1 MFDFLFSNQEKEGWQ
16 IKLEIVRYLFNE
28 EEARQDAIERKL
40 LSLQGQVPLF
50 ITVIALFYA
59 TIFPSIKSESDNII
73 EGIFLLLSAFFS
85 AIAIARSTKMLNPSK
100 YIYMK
105 IDPETLN
112 ANLKNITEL
121 QKEIV
126 SDYIISTKNNQE
138 INNRKIEELISAR
151 KAFIV
156 SVAFGILMITKI
168 VIVILFADSLN
179 HMIFNCSSIFF
190 WL

>member
-126 SDYIISTKNNQE
+126 SDYIISTK
-138 INNRKIEELISAR
+138 IIRKLITV
-151 KAFIV
+151 K
-156 SVAFGILMITKI
+156 LKN
-168 VIVILFADSLN
+168 LFRRERHL
-179 HMIFNCSSIFF
+179 
-190 WL
+190 

>member
-1 MFDFLFSNQEKEGWQ
+1 
-16 IKLEIVRYLFNE
+16 
-28 EEARQDAIERKL
+28 
-40 LSLQGQVPLF
+40 
-50 ITVIALFYA
+50 
-59 TIFPSIKSESDNII
+59 
-73 EGIFLLLSAFFS
+73 
-85 AIAIARSTKMLNPSK
+85 
-100 YIYMK
+100 MK